1 MVSFFSLFFHFLLLS
16 VQMSHYILSHNSWYC
31 SWEACPPHLSL
42 LLVKILGYLTPHHE
56 NFPAPRWGF
65 EVIMAKSHSFQQFL
79 PQLYGLCGGSF
90 VIKIA
95 LTSSA
100 ISSCYVLLA
109 LSLLLAF
116 SSGRTVLASHRPLR
130 PVFVANHSSLTLWVR
145 SGVIDC
151 TQAHTHFLSMGVWLG
166 RKVHSYRFRLLL
178 STSTHSLFEQKA
190 IRTEIWGSSHPTNP
204 VKWSIIMWAHYWL
217 LTTN

>member
-1 MVSFFSLFFHFLLLS
+1 MIMTKSL
-16 VQMSHYILSHNSWYC
+16 
-31 SWEACPPHLSL
+31 
-42 LLVKILGYLTPHHE
+42 
-56 NFPAPRWGF
+56 
-65 EVIMAKSHSFQQFL
+65 SFQQFL
-79 PQLYGLCGGSF
+79 PQLYGLGGRSF

-100 ISSCYVLLA
+100 ISSCYVLLP

-151 TQAHTHFLSMGVWLG
+151 TQAHTPLHAMGV
-166 RKVHSYRFRLLL
+166 
-178 STSTHSLFEQKA
+178 
-190 IRTEIWGSSHPTNP
+190 
-204 VKWSIIMWAHYWL
+204 
-217 LTTN
+217 